1 MYLHVLYPLCYFD
14 EIKHHMLPFLELIVL
29 CPGLKIAAP
38 IIVTTNITRVD
49 VLAPQVRL
57 IK

>member
-1 MYLHVLYPLCYFD
+1 
-14 EIKHHMLPFLELIVL
+14 MLPFLELIVL